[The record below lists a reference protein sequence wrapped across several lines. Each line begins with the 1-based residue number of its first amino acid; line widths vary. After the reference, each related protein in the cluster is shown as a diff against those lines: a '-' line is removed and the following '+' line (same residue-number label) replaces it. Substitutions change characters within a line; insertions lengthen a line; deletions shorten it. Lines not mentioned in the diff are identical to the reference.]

1 MKSDAELITV
11 NAADIE
17 ICSRYDESRWNGW
30 RLEGDLCLV
39 YPAYPG
45 SHVYPIDLEG
55 LTSSAEMLD
64 MIIQVAGKN
73 WATDECIAGLV
84 HALHHIL
91 DPQANLCSGGQSKRL
106 TPGRIRK
113 LVHPESI

>member
-1 MKSDAELITV
+1 MKSDDDLIVV

-84 HALHHIL
+84 HALDHIL
-91 DPQANLCSGGQSKRL
+91 DPQAHLCSGGQSKRL
-106 TPGRIRK
+106 TPARIRK
-113 LVHPESI
+113 LARPKNI